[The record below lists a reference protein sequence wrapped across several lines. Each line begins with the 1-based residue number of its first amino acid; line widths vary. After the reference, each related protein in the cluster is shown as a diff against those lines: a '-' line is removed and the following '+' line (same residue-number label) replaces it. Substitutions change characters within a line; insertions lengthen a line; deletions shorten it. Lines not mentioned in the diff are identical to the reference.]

1 MKKFKDFLNEIKQA
15 TGIKEWELNL
25 LLYIGKWWL
34 FCLIQFKPSKF
45 NCLLIYSRTNVR
57 KRKLAENK
65 LSELMLNFET
75 EN

>member
-34 FCLIQFKPSKF
+34 FCLI
-45 NCLLIYSRTNVR
+45 
-57 KRKLAENK
+57 
-65 LSELMLNFET
+65 
-75 EN
+75 